1 MSENTKIE
9 LPPKYYLD
17 YFTFLLRFVERMYTP
32 ILNDAELSFLR
43 QFDQLSQ
50 DAQCLYIR
58 FSNRKGSFFRVN
70 KLKYAEIDDI
80 PAALYELADGGFI
93 APLSD
98 SHAAD
103 LEEILGVLTREDL
116 LKLTP
121 ATSWV
126 RALKKPEL
134 VRFLR
139 LEHPSADLIDAINN
153 LEAIVRTSREVE
165 VMMFKF
171 LFFGNRHG
179 DMTEFVVR
187 DLGMINFQQY
197 RDDEYTARFASRQE
211 AEDKLL
217 VSLANEQFF
226 ELKDQKQLPPEDV
239 FHWFASW
246 RLTVPN
252 LSAVA
257 MPGFHKLANRVGL
270 FLERQKCAD
279 QALSVYELTD
289 QAPARERR
297 ARLLLKTGAPDEALA
312 LCDDIER
319 TAQNADERFFALDF
333 KAQILN
339 TKKRTKKS
347 TTQFLQN
354 ATSVAIPASNRGR
367 VEAGVVAHYNQ
378 NGHHAVH
385 CENYPWRGLLG
396 LVFWDIIFD
405 TNVQAI
411 HHPLQRIPSDFYLPD
426 FFEKRQTQIHAHL
439 NTLKTTQ
446 DYDAWIDKIFDQK
459 YGTANVLVEWSDVML
474 ALVRLLISKLTPQQL
489 TNILLEMAAN
499 MRENTHGFP
508 DLLVWTDNS
517 YELVEVKSPTDHLSA
532 QQLHWLKLFDQ
543 WGVNAKVL
551 RVVWEDIPTH

>member
-1 MSENTKIE
+1 MSETTKIE

-17 YFTFLLRFVERMYTP
+17 YFNFLLRFVERMYAP
-32 ILNDAELSFLR
+32 ILNEAELSFLY
-43 QFDQLSQ
+43 QFDQLSD
-50 DAQCLYIR
+50 DAKCVFIR

-70 KLKYAEIDDI
+70 KLKYAEIEDI
-80 PAALYELADGGFI
+80 PAALYDLTDGGFVE
-93 APLSD
+93 PLSEK
-98 SHAAD
+98 HAPE
-103 LEEILGVLTREDL
+103 LEAVLGILTKEDL
-116 LKLTP
+116 LQLAP
-121 ATSWV
+121 AQARVKT
-126 RALKKPEL
+126 LKKPEL

-139 LEHPSADLIDAINN
+139 LEYPHADLIEAINTHQS
-153 LEAIVRTSREVE
+153 IVKIQREVE

-171 LFFGNRHG
+171 LFFGNRYG

-197 RDDEYTARFASRQE
+197 SEDEYTARFANRQE

-226 ELKDQKQLPPEDV
+226 DLKDANQLPPEDIY
-239 FHWFASW
+239 HWFMSW

-257 MPGFHKLANRVGL
+257 MPAYHRLANRVGL
-270 FLERQKCAD
+270 FLERQKLSD

-297 ARLLLKTGAPDEALA
+297 ARLLLKTGAPDEAVA
-312 LCDDIER
+312 LCEEIEK
-319 TAQNADERFFALDF
+319 TAQNADERFFAIDF
-333 KAQILN
+333 KNQISN
-339 TKKRTKKS
+339 SKKRTKKS

-354 ATSVAIPASNRGR
+354 ASSVTISVANRGR
-367 VEAGVVAHYNQ
+367 VEAGVVAHYNL
-378 NGHHAVH
+378 NGQYAVH

-411 HHPLQRIPSDFYLPD
+411 HHPLQRVPSDFYLPD

-439 NTLKTTQ
+439 STLKTTQ
-446 DYDAWIDKIFDQK
+446 DYLNWVEHIFDQK

-474 ALVRLLISKLTPQQL
+474 ALVKLLISKLTAEQL
-489 TNILLEMAAN
+489 TDILLEMATN

-508 DLLVWTDNS
+508 DLLVWTDDS
-517 YELVEVKSPTDHLSA
+517 YELIEVKSPTDHLSA
-532 QQLHWLKLFDQ
+532 QQLHWLKLFGQ
-543 WGVNAKVL
+543 LGVNAKVL
-551 RVVWEDIPTH
+551 RVVWGETEE